1 MATIETWATEKL
13 AEYGAIYPMVGSEW
27 VWLTVAVVFWLAWHF
42 KTSAAETE
50 EQAELAS
57 RGHNRVGYKQN
68 VCESSYATA
77 KLMFIGFEGRP
88 LTGAPFLCALVGYE

>member
-1 MATIETWATEKL
+1 MAIIETWATEET

-27 VWLTVAVVFWLAWHF
+27 VWLTVAVLFSLWWLF

-57 RGHNRVGYKQN
+57 RGHDRD
-68 VCESSYATA
+68 S
-77 KLMFIGFEGRP
+77 
-88 LTGAPFLCALVGYE
+88 

>member
-1 MATIETWATEKL
+1 MATIETWATEKI

-50 EQAELAS
+50 EQA
-57 RGHNRVGYKQN
+57 
-68 VCESSYATA
+68 
-77 KLMFIGFEGRP
+77 
-88 LTGAPFLCALVGYE
+88 

>member
-1 MATIETWATEKL
+1 MATIETWATEKI

-27 VWLTVAVVFWLAWHF
+27 VWLTVAMVFWLAWHF

-57 RGHNRVGYKQN
+57 RGRNRDSYKQN
-68 VCESSYATA
+68 VSEW
-77 KLMFIGFEGRP
+77 
-88 LTGAPFLCALVGYE
+88 

>member
-57 RGHNRVGYKQN
+57 RRHKPDSYKQN
-68 VCESSYATA
+68 VSEW
-77 KLMFIGFEGRP
+77 
-88 LTGAPFLCALVGYE
+88 